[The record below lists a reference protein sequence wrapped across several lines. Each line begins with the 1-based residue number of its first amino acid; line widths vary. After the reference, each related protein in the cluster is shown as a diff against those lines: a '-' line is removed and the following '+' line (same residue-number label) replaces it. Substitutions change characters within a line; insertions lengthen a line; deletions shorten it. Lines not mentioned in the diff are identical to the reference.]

1 MRAHR
6 HPYVQLELA
15 SAHRHPCGKLVA
27 LHLRNGM
34 KLIAGVSIGSQA
46 GALRYVRCVQRS
58 METRRADGYRTAS
71 RSGQV
76 TGREQGARAA
86 RTSSFCL
93 LFHPMPRLFMFS
105 RGCLSAPICG
115 CGRCPLLTR

>member
-6 HPYVQLELA
+6 HPYIQLELA

-93 LFHPMPRLFMFS
+93 LFHPMQLCHAR
-105 RGCLSAPICG
+105 RQW
-115 CGRCPLLTR
+115 

>member
-46 GALRYVRCVQRS
+46 ESR
-58 METRRADGYRTAS
+58 RTAVCEMCAAVD
-71 RSGQV
+71 GDK
-76 TGREQGARAA
+76 AR
-86 RTSSFCL
+86 R
-93 LFHPMPRLFMFS
+93 RLPYGES
-105 RGCLSAPICG
+105 KRPSDWS
-115 CGRCPLLTR
+115 